1 MTRTLLIAT
10 ASLLALAA
18 CSPKT
23 ETSTTTTTTT
33 TTSVIAESA
42 ATSIT
47 SAEASFI
54 ESSAS
59 LDTFT
64 GKWTGPE
71 GTSLTV
77 TPNGGTYKVTVVNLD
92 GPRDFAGIGVDN
104 GIKFT
109 RDGQAFTIRKGTG
122 DDTGMKWLAGKKDC
136 IVVALGEGYCHD

>member
-1 MTRTLLIAT
+1 MTRTALIA
-10 ASLLALAA
+10 AVSLLALAA

-23 ETSTTTTTTT
+23 ETTTTTT

-77 TPNGGTYKVTVVNLD
+77 TPNGATYKVTVVNLD
-92 GPRDFAGIGVDN
+92 GPRDFAGIGVAD
-104 GIKFT
+104 GIQFT
-109 RDGQAFTIRKGTG
+109 RDGQGLTIRKGTG

-136 IVVALGEGYCHD
+136 IVVTTGEGYCHD

>member
-1 MTRTLLIAT
+1 MAMAA
-10 ASLLALAA
+10 ASVLALAA

-23 ETSTTTTTTT
+23 ETTTTTTTT

-47 SAEASFI
+47 SAEASVI
-54 ESSAS
+54 ESAAT
-59 LDTFT
+59 LDSFT

-77 TPNGGTYKVTVVNLD
+77 TPNGPDYKVIVVNLD
-92 GPRDFAGIGVDN
+92 GPREFAGT
-104 GIKFT
+104 GIDDGIRFT
-109 RDGQAFTIRKGTG
+109 RDGQTFTLRKGNG

-136 IVVALGEGYCHD
+136 IVVTTGEGYCHD